1 MVKKNKIKFINEN
14 YNIDNLSQ
22 YISTVIS
29 FGGSAGYEYT
39 RLGIPVITAGDTRY
53 SNFKLTKSPKNLEEY
68 EKILNNLNKQKKV
81 NREIRFKAGLY
92 WLLIKK
98 LTNSKQF
105 NTNYFNEKK

>member
-1 MVKKNKIKFINEN
+1 MEKFIIQISQQEIIFEDGKKKMQINLLMKTM
-14 YNIDNLSQ
+14 NIDNLSQ

-81 NREIRFKAGLY
+81 I
-92 WLLIKK
+92 
-98 LTNSKQF
+98 
-105 NTNYFNEKK
+105 EK